1 MPIASRE
8 NYPNVSSYEAPT
20 GEMPVVTQDVIEG
33 EQARID
39 SINRER
45 GENGIDVSHQDSID
59 QDSAVLHEINSL
71 VLPEVPNNMRI
82 EERDFNDQ
90 TRAFAVAE
98 ISKIAVT
105 SAFGPLMH

>member
-8 NYPNVSSYEAPT
+8 NYSNVSSYEAPT
-20 GEMPVVTQDVIEG
+20 QEMPVVTQDVIEG

-82 EERDFNDQ
+82 EERDFDNQ

-98 ISKIAVT
+98 ISKIAVN
-105 SAFGPLMH
+105 SAFGPVIH

>member
-8 NYPNVSSYEAPT
+8 NYSNVNSYEAPT

-45 GENGIDVSHQDSID
+45 GENGVDTSYQDSMD
-59 QDSAVLHEINSL
+59 QDSAVFHEINSL

-82 EERDFNDQ
+82 EERDFDDQ
-90 TRAFAVAE
+90 TRVLAVTE
-98 ISKIAVT
+98 ISKIALT

>member
-8 NYPNVSSYEAPT
+8 NYSNVNSYEAPT
-20 GEMPVVTQDVIEG
+20 QEMPVVTQDMIEP
-33 EQARID
+33 EQARIA

-45 GENGIDVSHQDSID
+45 GENGVDISYQDSN

-82 EERDFNDQ
+82 EERDFDDQ

-98 ISKIAVT
+98 ISKIAVS
-105 SAFGPLMH
+105 SAFGPVIH

>member
-8 NYPNVSSYEAPT
+8 NYSNVNSYEAPT
-20 GEMPVVTQDVIEG
+20 QEMPVVTQDVIEG

-45 GENGIDVSHQDSID
+45 GENGIDVSYQDSMN
-59 QDSAVLHEINSL
+59 QDSAVLHAINSL

-82 EERDFNDQ
+82 EERDFDDQ
-90 TRAFAVAE
+90 TRASAVTE
-98 ISKIAVT
+98 ISKIALT

>member
-8 NYPNVSSYEAPT
+8 NYSNVNSYGAPT
-20 GEMPVVTQDVIEG
+20 EEMPVTTQDMIER
-33 EQARID
+33 EQARIA

-45 GENGIDVSHQDSID
+45 GENGADISYQDSMN

-82 EERDFNDQ
+82 EERDFDNQ

-98 ISKIAVT
+98 ISKIAVN
-105 SAFGPLMH
+105 SALGPVIH